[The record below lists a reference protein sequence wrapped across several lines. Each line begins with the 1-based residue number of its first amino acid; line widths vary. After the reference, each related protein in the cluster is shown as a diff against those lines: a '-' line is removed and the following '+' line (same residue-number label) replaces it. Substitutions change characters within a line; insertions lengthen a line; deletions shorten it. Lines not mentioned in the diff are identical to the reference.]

1 MIPFEDLVASLER
14 FKLRK
19 STPPAV
25 VPVSGPTSGP
35 TSGKVVSGKQQP
47 QVKQASLT
55 DLGDLLTDE

>member
-19 STPPAV
+19 STPASV

-35 TSGKVVSGKQQP
+35 TSGKVVSGKQQA
-47 QVKQASLT
+47 QAKQASLT
-55 DLGDLLTDE
+55 ELGDLLAEE